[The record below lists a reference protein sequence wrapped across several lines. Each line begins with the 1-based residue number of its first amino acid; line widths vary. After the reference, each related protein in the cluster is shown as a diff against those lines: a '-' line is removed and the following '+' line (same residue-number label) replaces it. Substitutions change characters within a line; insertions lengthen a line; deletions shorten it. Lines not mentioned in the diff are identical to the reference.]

1 MLKASSSAL
10 AGTAV
15 ASMHKAATTRSK
27 HVLADLHECM
37 LAAGSSSVQT
47 LSIRHFP
54 RNFGPVSGLD
64 FGLDF
69 DIGGLQAKLH
79 TLSQDAPTPPPSKK
93 AENQILKSNKIKKSK
108 FKHDQKL
115 KIETVEERGGQSWGE
130 GMMGWRIHAK
140 PEIWAEI

>member
-1 MLKASSSAL
+1 
-10 AGTAV
+10 
-15 ASMHKAATTRSK
+15 MHKPAATRSK

-47 LSIRHFP
+47 LSIRHFT

-79 TLSQDAPTPPPSKK
+79 TLSQDAPTPPPGKK
-93 AENQILKSNKIKKSK
+93 AEVQILKSNKIKKNQNSNTTK
-108 FKHDQKL
+108 N
-115 KIETVEERGGQSWGE
+115 
-130 GMMGWRIHAK
+130 
-140 PEIWAEI
+140 